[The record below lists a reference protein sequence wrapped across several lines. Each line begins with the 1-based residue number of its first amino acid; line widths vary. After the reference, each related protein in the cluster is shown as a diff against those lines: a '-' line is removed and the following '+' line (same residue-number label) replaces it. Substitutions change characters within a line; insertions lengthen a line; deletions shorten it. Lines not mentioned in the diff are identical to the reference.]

1 MVHISIANL
10 GIKTLTDKPENAR
23 NVVLITIRLK
33 FTTERRKKAT
43 ILLAFF
49 CTIFDY
55 VSIFSGKS
63 DDRR

>member
-23 NVVLITIRLK
+23 NGVLITIRLK

-49 CTIFDY
+49 LHYFRLCFN
-55 VSIFSGKS
+55 FFGEK
-63 DDRR
+63 